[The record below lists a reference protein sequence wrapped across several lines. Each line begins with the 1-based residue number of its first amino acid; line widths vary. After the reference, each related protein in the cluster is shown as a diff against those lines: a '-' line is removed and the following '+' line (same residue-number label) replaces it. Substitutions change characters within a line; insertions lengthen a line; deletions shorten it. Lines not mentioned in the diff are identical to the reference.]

1 MEEGV
6 GRFIIDTCLQ
16 KDDYGGWKGYD
27 AGTNAQLEQQARSP
41 QFAPLPPAHEQSR
54 RCSRDVRIY
63 FHTGGAAVHR
73 GVAARGPGGRAWL
86 AGRLWQH
93 VAGEHDV
100 DRQKTTGPGGPRAPL
115 WDTPVYP

>member
-6 GRFIIDTCLQ
+6 GRFIVDTCLQ

-54 RCSRDVRIY
+54 RCSTLTRVVLQYTAGLPHADL
-63 FHTGGAAVHR
+63 GGAHGWRVDFGSMSQANTMSTGRKRRVQVGHAHPCEIR
-73 GVAARGPGGRAWL
+73 QFTPGL
-86 AGRLWQH
+86 L
-93 VAGEHDV
+93 
-100 DRQKTTGPGGPRAPL
+100 L
-115 WDTPVYP
+115 